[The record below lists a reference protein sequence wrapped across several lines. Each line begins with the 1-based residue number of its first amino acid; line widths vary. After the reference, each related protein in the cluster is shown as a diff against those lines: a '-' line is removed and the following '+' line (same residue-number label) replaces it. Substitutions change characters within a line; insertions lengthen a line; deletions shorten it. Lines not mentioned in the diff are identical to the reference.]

1 MRWFS
6 EENYICLGVRF
17 GAGPRDGL
25 MIVVTKK
32 TGKSVRTIRTFI
44 EVVALIIGLIL
55 GGSVG
60 AGTIIMAVLVGFF
73 IQFVFKIFNF
83 DVKKIQHR
91 LIC

>member
-55 GGSVG
+55 
-60 AGTIIMAVLVGFF
+60 
-73 IQFVFKIFNF
+73 
-83 DVKKIQHR
+83 
-91 LIC
+91 